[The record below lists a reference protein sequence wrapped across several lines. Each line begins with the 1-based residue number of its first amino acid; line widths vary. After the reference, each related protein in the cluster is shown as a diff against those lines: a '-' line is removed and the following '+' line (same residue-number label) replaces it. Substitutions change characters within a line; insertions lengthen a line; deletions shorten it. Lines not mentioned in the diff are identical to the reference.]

1 MTGAENN
8 GNLFLDVILIGKGN
22 MKVKNLLTAVS
33 ILSLLFAVPVFVSAE
48 PLEAEKELSV
58 EDINQKFDQIAEK
71 YEVGDELS
79 KEDAEFVKE
88 YATPSENS
96 VGAQKSQSFN
106 KTGYTSGK
114 KVGGNIKGNVT
125 ANHGAVT
132 SSWGTNFL
140 AKKVKGNITKVKAS
154 ATHTAYGAVGSG
166 GVGLVYKNSFSKTC
180 NTTQCRLQES
190 EKYSAV
196 VAYSYTTAKGTFH
209 YKSGS
214 VSVTAP

>member
-1 MTGAENN
+1 M
-8 GNLFLDVILIGKGN
+8 
-22 MKVKNLLTAVS
+22 KNLLTAVS

-114 KVGGNIKGNVT
+114 KSWWEYKG
-125 ANHGAVT
+125 
-132 SSWGTNFL
+132 
-140 AKKVKGNITKVKAS
+140 
-154 ATHTAYGAVGSG
+154 
-166 GVGLVYKNSFSKTC
+166 
-180 NTTQCRLQES
+180 
-190 EKYSAV
+190 
-196 VAYSYTTAKGTFH
+196 
-209 YKSGS
+209 
-214 VSVTAP
+214 